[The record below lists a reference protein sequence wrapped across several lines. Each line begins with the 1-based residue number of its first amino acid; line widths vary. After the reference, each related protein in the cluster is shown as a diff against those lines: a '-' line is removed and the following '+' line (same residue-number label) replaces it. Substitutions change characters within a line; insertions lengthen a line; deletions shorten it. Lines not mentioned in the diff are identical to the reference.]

1 MVGAEAVSPKVGD
14 ELTRQAAVAV
24 LIAFG
29 ITLIYLA
36 WRFEWRFALATILA
50 TMHDIVATLAFMKY
64 LNLEISLFV
73 VGAILTVIGYSMND
87 KVVVFDR
94 VRENLKKAKKIPL
107 YDLLNQSV
115 NETLPRTV
123 MTGSTTLACLLALLI
138 FGGDV
143 IRPFAWVLIFGIVIG
158 TFSSIY
164 VASPILLWI
173 ERKYPRLGAD
183 KAHVSASQARAESTG
198 GIGSPA
204 DPRQQDARRA
214 LGIREGGPAPA
225 CRPSRTATSTS
236 PTPRSTLTGTR
247 SSPRL
252 ARQARRRSS
261 ASASRLTPLTAPV
274 PSPERIPGSCGT
286 PRACIRTRQSAFD
299 LTRDLP
305 RVREHLDRRVR
316 SRSVNAGSTTT
327 TTTRRATCSAR
338 SSPRSSV
345 WPPSRVDRSSCTRA
359 RQRTTP
365 PRWCATPG
373 RRASAASCIASPV
386 HPSSPKS
393 RLDAGWYVSFSGVVT
408 FRKWTDDDLIRSIP
422 D

>member
-1 MVGAEAVSPKVGD
+1 MLRILHNTKFDFIRRWKQAVIAVVVFMVPAVALILLNGFNWSIEFTGGTRILLNFASAPNIADVRGELTRIGFPNAEVSTFGSPNELSIRVQDPTAVAQQDRAAGALVTQIRTALDQRFGAGSYTMVGAEAVSPKVGS
-14 ELTRQAAVAV
+14 ELTRQAAIAV

-94 VRENLKKAKKIPL
+94 VRENLRKAKKIPL

-164 VASPILLWI
+164 VASPVLLWI
-173 ERKYPRLGAD
+173 VRKYPRMGAD
-183 KAHVSASQARAESTG
+183 KAHVSAAQARAESQAESAPRP
-198 GIGSPA
+198 IRGSKTPA
-204 DPRQQDARRA
+204 
-214 LGIREGGPAPA
+214 
-225 CRPSRTATSTS
+225 
-236 PTPRSTLTGTR
+236 
-247 SSPRL
+247 
-252 ARQARRRSS
+252 
-261 ASASRLTPLTAPV
+261 
-274 PSPERIPGSCGT
+274 
-286 PRACIRTRQSAFD
+286 
-299 LTRDLP
+299 
-305 RVREHLDRRVR
+305 
-316 SRSVNAGSTTT
+316 
-327 TTTRRATCSAR
+327 
-338 SSPRSSV
+338 
-345 WPPSRVDRSSCTRA
+345 
-359 RQRTTP
+359 
-365 PRWCATPG
+365 G
-373 RRASAASCIASPV
+373 R
-386 HPSSPKS
+386 
-393 RLDAGWYVSFSGVVT
+393 
-408 FRKWTDDDLIRSIP
+408 
-422 D
+422 

>member
-1 MVGAEAVSPKVGD
+1 MVVIVFMVPAVALIVLNGFNWSIEFTGGTRILLNFASVPNIADVRGELTKIGFPNAEVSTFGSPNELSIRVQDATAVAQQDRAAGALVTQIRTALDQKFGAGSYTVVGAEAVSPKVGS
-14 ELTRQAAVAV
+14 ELTRQAAIAV

-164 VASPILLWI
+164 VASPVLLWI
-173 ERKYPRLGAD
+173 ERKYPRMGAD
-183 KAHVSASQARAESTG
+183 KAHVSAAQARAESQAESAPRP
-198 GIGSPA
+198 IRGSKTPA
-204 DPRQQDARRA
+204 
-214 LGIREGGPAPA
+214 
-225 CRPSRTATSTS
+225 
-236 PTPRSTLTGTR
+236 
-247 SSPRL
+247 
-252 ARQARRRSS
+252 
-261 ASASRLTPLTAPV
+261 
-274 PSPERIPGSCGT
+274 
-286 PRACIRTRQSAFD
+286 
-299 LTRDLP
+299 
-305 RVREHLDRRVR
+305 
-316 SRSVNAGSTTT
+316 
-327 TTTRRATCSAR
+327 
-338 SSPRSSV
+338 
-345 WPPSRVDRSSCTRA
+345 
-359 RQRTTP
+359 
-365 PRWCATPG
+365 G
-373 RRASAASCIASPV
+373 R
-386 HPSSPKS
+386 
-393 RLDAGWYVSFSGVVT
+393 
-408 FRKWTDDDLIRSIP
+408 
-422 D
+422 